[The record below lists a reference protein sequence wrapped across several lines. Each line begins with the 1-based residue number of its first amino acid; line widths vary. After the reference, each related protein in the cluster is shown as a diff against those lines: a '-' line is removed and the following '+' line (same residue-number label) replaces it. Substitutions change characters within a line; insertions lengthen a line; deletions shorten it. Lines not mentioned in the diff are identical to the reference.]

1 LTVSEMVVACESA
14 PDVAVMV
21 TVEVTG
27 VGGGGPEDPPPPPQP
42 LRKSKPAALSD
53 KTKSIS
59 RRRRFLNLNPQSA
72 MAKADPGSIG
82 NPLRRCCAV
91 AAEVVTVTD
100 VDVVPGGVTLA
111 GEKLQVAPAGRPEEQ
126 AKETAEAKPPCGA
139 SEIVAVPLAP
149 AVTDIVAGEA
159 AIEKSGG
166 GPIMYAALAT
176 PLLRNPLA
184 TATAC
189 SVSVDDTLIGPAYD
203 VDPVVGC
210 EPSVV

>member
-1 LTVSEMVVACESA
+1 MTVSEMVVACESA

-42 LRKSKPAALSD
+42 LRKPKPAALSD
-53 KTKSIS
+53 KSKSIS
-59 RRRRFLNLNPQSA
+59 RRRSFLNPNPQYA

-82 NPLRRCCAV
+82 NSLRRCCAV

-139 SEIVAVPLAP
+139 SEMVAVPLAP

-176 PLLRNPLA
+176 PRLRNPLA

-210 EPSVV
+210 EPSVE

>member
-1 LTVSEMVVACESA
+1 
-14 PDVAVMV
+14 MV

-139 SEIVAVPLAP
+139 SEMVAVPLAP

>member
-1 LTVSEMVVACESA
+1 
-14 PDVAVMV
+14 MV

-27 VGGGGPEDPPPPPQP
+27 VEGGVPEDPPPPQP
-42 LRKSKPAALSD
+42 LRKPKPAALSD

-59 RRRRFLNLNPQSA
+59 RRRRFLNPNPQYA

-82 NPLRRCCAV
+82 NSLRRCCAV
-91 AAEVVTVTD
+91 AAEAVTVTD

-126 AKETAEAKPPCGA
+126 AKETAEANPPCGA

-210 EPSVV
+210 EPSVE

>member
-1 LTVSEMVVACESA
+1 MTVSEMVVACESA

-27 VGGGGPEDPPPPPQP
+27 VGGGGPEDPPPQP
-42 LRKSKPAALSD
+42 LRKPKPAALSD
-53 KTKSIS
+53 KTKNVS
-59 RRRRFLNLNPQSA
+59 RRRRFLNPNPQSA
-72 MAKADPGSIG
+72 MAKADSGSIG
-82 NPLRRCCAV
+82 NPLRRCLAV

-111 GEKLQVAPAGRPEEQ
+111 GEKLHEAPAGRPEEQ

-139 SEIVAVPLAP
+139 SEMVAVALAP

-189 SVSVDDTLIGPAYD
+189 SVSVDDTLIGPVYG